1 MSRFLSPRLSAL
13 APYTPGE
20 QPQEVPY
27 VKLNTN
33 ESPYPPAPGVLA
45 AVNREEV
52 ARLNR
57 YSDPTSRALEAVIAE
72 QNGLQASQVICG
84 NGSDEILAFCFQAF
98 CDQETPPC
106 FADVTYG
113 FYPVF
118 ASLYGLTPRIVPL
131 DENLRVNPSD
141 YDGLR
146 GVVILA
152 NPNAPTGQYLPPKA
166 VAALADQNPE
176 RLLIVDEAYIDFGG
190 VSAVGLLPGRDNL
203 LIVQTFSKSRNLA
216 GARIGCALG
225 GKALIDDLRAIKY
238 AFNPYNLGR
247 LSQRIGVAAVA
258 EAGYYQQCAA
268 AIIDTREY
276 TAGALRALGFMVLD
290 SMANFLFAK
299 PPKLGGGDYY
309 RALKARGVL
318 VRHFDAPRTRD
329 FVRVTIGTRPE
340 MERLLAETR
349 ELLK

>member
-1 MSRFLSPRLSAL
+1 MSRFLASRLRAL
-13 APYTPGE
+13 SPYTPGE
-20 QPQEVPY
+20 QPQEQPY

-45 AVNREEV
+45 AVTREEV

-57 YSDPTSRALEAVIAE
+57 YSDPTSRALEAAIAE
-72 QNGLQASQVICG
+72 QNGLQAAHVLCG

-98 CDQETPPC
+98 CDADTPPC

-118 ASLYGLTPRIVPL
+118 ASLYGLTPCIVPL
-131 DENLRVNPSD
+131 DAGLRVNPAD
-141 YDGLR
+141 YAGLR

-152 NPNAPTGQYLPPKA
+152 NPNAPTGQYLPPEA
-166 VAALADQNPE
+166 VAALADQDPD

-190 VSAVGLLPGRDNL
+190 ESAVSLLPGRDNL

-225 GKALIDDLRAIKY
+225 GRALIDDLRAIKY

-247 LSQRIGVAAVA
+247 LPQRIGVAAGA
-258 EAGYYQQCAA
+258 EAGYSKECAA
-268 AIIDTREY
+268 AIINPRAY
-276 TAGALRALGFMVLD
+276 TTAALR
-290 SMANFLFAK
+290 
-299 PPKLGGGDYY
+299 
-309 RALKARGVL
+309 
-318 VRHFDAPRTRD
+318 
-329 FVRVTIGTRPE
+329 
-340 MERLLAETR
+340 
-349 ELLK
+349 EL